1 MSVDTEAYTRDLY
14 GPGGPKYDPA
24 FLDEDEDEDEDE
36 DAVGGVRLGGS
47 DEYSDSGFESED

>member
-24 FLDEDEDEDEDE
+24 FLEE
-36 DAVGGVRLGGS
+36 DAVEGEGGAEGLAGS
-47 DEYSDSGFESED
+47 EEYSDSGFESED

>member
-24 FLDEDEDEDEDE
+24 FLEADREEGEE
-36 DAVGGVRLGGS
+36 AAGGF
-47 DEYSDSGFESED
+47 DSEEGLDSISESEG

>member
-24 FLDEDEDEDEDE
+24 FLEE
-36 DAVGGVRLGGS
+36 DADAVEGEGGGDGLGSSG
-47 DEYSDSGFESED
+47 EYSDSGLESED